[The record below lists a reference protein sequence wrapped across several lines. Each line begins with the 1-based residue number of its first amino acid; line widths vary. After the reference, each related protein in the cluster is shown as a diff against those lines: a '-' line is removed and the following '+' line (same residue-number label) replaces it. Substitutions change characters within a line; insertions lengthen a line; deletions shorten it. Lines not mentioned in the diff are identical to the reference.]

1 MATNDILEITTKCN
15 LACYGCSRTN
25 FPPEKTTDLSLED
38 IKLSCKVF
46 GPTQDLLIGGDLG
59 DPLMHSK
66 FIEAYNIICKNLIP
80 IDNKS
85 TITIESNSS
94 IRNANFYKKY
104 LDVCKQNQHWK
115 HIYRFSVDGM
125 ENSNH
130 IYRVNAKWK
139 KIQEAMDVMFK
150 QNIVSVEWKYILF
163 NHNLNDLF
171 EVYDIIK
178 KYNITLQLSD
188 SYKSSFIPESFFPDI
203 KVQDVEISQMLL

>member
-1 MATNDILEITTKCN
+1 MNKANSKDEEDEPFYMQGAKH
-15 LACYGCSRTN
+15 GSPSR
-25 FPPEKTTDLSLED
+25 
-38 IKLSCKVF
+38 
-46 GPTQDLLIGGDLG
+46 
-59 DPLMHSK
+59 
-66 FIEAYNIICKNLIP
+66 
-80 IDNKS
+80 
-85 TITIESNSS
+85 
-94 IRNANFYKKY
+94 
-104 LDVCKQNQHWK
+104 
-115 HIYRFSVDGM
+115 
-125 ENSNH
+125 
-130 IYRVNAKWK
+130 K

>member
-25 FPPEKTTDLSLED
+25 FPEKTTDLSLED
-38 IKLSCKVF
+38 IKLSCKIF
-46 GPTQDLLIGGDLG
+46 GPTKDLLIAGDHG

-66 FIEAYNIICKNLIP
+66 FVEAYDTICKNLIP

-94 IRNANFYKKY
+94 IRNTNFYKKY
-104 LDVCKQNQHWK
+104 LNVCKHNKHWK
-115 HIYRFSVDGM
+115 HVYRFSVDGM

-139 KIQEAMDVMFK
+139 KIQEAMDIMFN

-163 NHNLNDLF
+163 NHNLNDLL

-178 KYNITLQLSD
+178 KYNITLQLCD
-188 SYKSSFIPESFFPDI
+188 SYESSFIPESFFPDI
-203 KVQDVEISQMLL
+203 KVKDDKISQMLF